1 MCDWLGQSSSIGC
14 WQPSV
19 HQFLDLWSKLG
30 NCFKSRL
37 RTNDTTTSRPV
48 PTFTKNTSPKR
59 TPGTSKFDRDLTCQ
73 SFYVK
78 LIWSVAC
85 LQLDVQDRYS
95 YFKFWLLWALSGTVQ
110 STPVKL
116 QLVTPPLPD
125 IIFFSFLQFTMLFWN
140 LWTKTWVFFLVI
152 WCLHCVQNCGPGFYL
167 KMSENVVKSIKF
179 VYIRK

>member
-95 YFKFWLLWALSGTVQ
+95 YFKFWLLRALSGTVQ

-125 IIFFSFLQFTMLFWN
+125 IHFFLFYSWLCCFEIYEPRHEFFS
-140 LWTKTWVFFLVI
+140 LWFGACIVFRTVGLVSTWK
-152 WCLHCVQNCGPGFYL
+152 CQR
-167 KMSENVVKSIKF
+167 MS
-179 VYIRK
+179 